1 MQINNSNYQISP
13 PNFQARYLSRSIS
26 TAAKNRAEAVIDI
39 YSLNKNDKNFIER
52 VLNLLKGRNLPEDKL
67 AISGRDQKASVKE
80 ALNKALKYDG
90 DSDNKVLIA
99 IEDNKNIV
107 GIADYSD
114 YGDIC
119 LNTLYMFKNGIQNIG
134 RKSLLLQML
143 KYVKSR
149 GDVSADIKA
158 ERLNNEAKKYY
169 SNLGFIK
176 DKLSSIVEL
185 TIFSDDIA
193 NKINKI
199 ETGSSFN
206 MKKTRFTQKEFD
218 LAEIMKLD

>member
-1 MQINNSNYQISP
+1 
-13 PNFQARYLSRSIS
+13 
-26 TAAKNRAEAVIDI
+26 
-39 YSLNKNDKNFIER
+39 
-52 VLNLLKGRNLPEDKL
+52 
-67 AISGRDQKASVKE
+67 
-80 ALNKALKYDG
+80 
-90 DSDNKVLIA
+90 
-99 IEDNKNIV
+99 
-107 GIADYSD
+107 
-114 YGDIC
+114 
-119 LNTLYMFKNGIQNIG
+119 MFKNGIQNMG

-143 KYVKSR
+143 KHVKSR

-158 ERLNNEAKKYY
+158 ERLNKEAKKYY

>member
-1 MQINNSNYQISP
+1 MHKP
-13 PNFQARYLSRSIS
+13 DLCV
-26 TAAKNRAEAVIDI
+26 AKNREKVKIN
-39 YSLNKNDKNFIER
+39 Y
-52 VLNLLKGRNLPEDKL
+52 VNLDL
-67 AISGRDQKASVKE
+67 
-80 ALNKALKYDG
+80 
-90 DSDNKVLIA
+90 
-99 IEDNKNIV
+99 
-107 GIADYSD
+107 
-114 YGDIC
+114 
-119 LNTLYMFKNGIQNIG
+119 
-134 RKSLLLQML
+134 
-143 KYVKSR
+143 
-149 GDVSADIKA
+149 DIKPVFK
-158 ERLNNEAKKYY
+158 AKKYY

>member
-1 MQINNSNYQISP
+1 MQINNSNYQISQ

-52 VLNLLKGRNLPEDKL
+52 VLNLLKGHNLPEDKL

-90 DSDNKVLIA
+90 DSDDKVLIA

-119 LNTLYMFKNGIQNIG
+119 LNTLYMFKNSIQNIG

-143 KYVKSR
+143 KHVKSH
-149 GDVSADIKA
+149 GDVSADIKT
-158 ERLNNEAKKYY
+158 ERLNFFLL
-169 SNLGFIK
+169 NL
-176 DKLSSIVEL
+176 
-185 TIFSDDIA
+185 
-193 NKINKI
+193 
-199 ETGSSFN
+199 
-206 MKKTRFTQKEFD
+206 
-218 LAEIMKLD
+218 

>member
-1 MQINNSNYQISP
+1 MQIKNTNYQISQ
-13 PNFQARYLSRSIS
+13 PNFQARYLSRSVS
-26 TAAKNRAEAVIDI
+26 TAAKNRAESVIDI

-52 VLNLLKGRNLPEDKL
+52 VLNLLKGHKLPEDKL
-67 AISGRDQKASVKE
+67 AISGSDQKASVKE
-80 ALNKALKYDG
+80 ALKKALKYDG

-99 IEDNKNIV
+99 IED
-107 GIADYSD
+107 
-114 YGDIC
+114 
-119 LNTLYMFKNGIQNIG
+119 TLYMFKNGIQNMG

-143 KYVKSR
+143 KHVKSR

>member
-1 MQINNSNYQISP
+1 M
-13 PNFQARYLSRSIS
+13 
-26 TAAKNRAEAVIDI
+26 
-39 YSLNKNDKNFIER
+39 
-52 VLNLLKGRNLPEDKL
+52 
-67 AISGRDQKASVKE
+67 KE

-158 ERLNNEAKKYY
+158 ERLNNEAK
-169 SNLGFIK
+169 NIT
-176 DKLSSIVEL
+176 L
-185 TIFSDDIA
+185 TSGLL
-193 NKINKI
+193 KIN
-199 ETGSSFN
+199 FP
-206 MKKTRFTQKEFD
+206 
-218 LAEIMKLD
+218 A